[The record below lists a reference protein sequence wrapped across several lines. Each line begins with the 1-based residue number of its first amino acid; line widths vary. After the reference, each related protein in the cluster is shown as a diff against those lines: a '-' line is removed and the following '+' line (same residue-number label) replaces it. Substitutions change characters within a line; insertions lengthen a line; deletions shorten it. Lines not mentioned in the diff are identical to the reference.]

1 MPTTLT
7 ESNKKKDAVIE
18 ENAERYFSGVGRR
31 KRATATVRIFH
42 TPAEKDE
49 SGASVNGRPLADYFP
64 TLRLQSLSLAP
75 AKAIGVQNEL
85 RISAHVRGGGLN
97 GQAAAVSLGL
107 ARAIVAWNTDHRPV
121 LKSGKLL
128 SRDARKVERKKA
140 GLKKA
145 RRAPQ
150 WSKR

>member
-1 MPTTLT
+1 MSTTK
-7 ESNKKKDAVIE
+7 EPNKKKEVASE
-18 ENAERYFSGVGRR
+18 EKTERYFSGVGRR
-31 KRATATVRIFH
+31 KRATATVRVFQS
-42 TPAEKDE
+42 PAEKGDSE
-49 SGASVNGRPLADYFP
+49 VSVNGRSLTEYFP
-64 TLRLQSLSLAP
+64 TLRLQSISLAP
-75 AKAIGVQNEL
+75 IKAVGAQNEL

-107 ARAIVAWNTDHRPV
+107 ARALVSWNAEHRPV
-121 LKSGKLL
+121 LKSGKFL

>member
-1 MPTTLT
+1 MSTK
-7 ESNKKKDAVIE
+7 ESNKKNEVTTE
-18 ENAERYFSGVGRR
+18 EKSERYFSGVGRR

-42 TPAEKDE
+42 APTEKGE
-49 SGASVNGRPLADYFP
+49 PEVSVNGRSLIEYFP
-64 TLRLQSLSLAP
+64 TVRLQSISLAP
-75 AKAIGVQNEL
+75 AKATGSQSEL

-97 GQAAAVSLGL
+97 GQAAAISLGL
-107 ARAIVAWNTDHRPV
+107 ARAIVSWNVDHRPV
-121 LKSGKLL
+121 LKSGKFL